1 MMQAH
6 PPILH
11 VARLSNWHIG
21 GPYESVP
28 ALIRS
33 QHRLGLNVALL
44 TSSAGSQ
51 ALKSEGYPIFS
62 VDDFNLRS
70 AVTSLPAPY
79 DRPQVMH
86 FHGYYIWTHARLA
99 AHAYQQSIPYL
110 ITPRGAMT
118 RVARAQKRVKKLV
131 GELVF
136 QKTMVSN
143 AAAIHCLTLGEAA
156 NIGDVPCPIYVVPN
170 GIEPLEQ
177 LSNEKVDLSP
187 NRNLHLLFLGRLSIK
202 HKGLDLLVSAAALAK
217 RQGVHFHLKLVGPD
231 HAGGR
236 AFLERM
242 IRDLN
247 VMDCVEVCEPVVGEE
262 KHQAFA
268 WADVFVHTSRHEGLP
283 MAVLEALAHGV
294 PCLLTPGTNMA
305 DVVDTAGAGWGV
317 PASAPSIAQAFCRIV
332 SERAQLPSM
341 GKAAR
346 QLAQTKYSWR
356 KVVED
361 MSEVYSHIIDTST
374 RVTDGAPQ

>member
-1 MMQAH
+1 MQAH

-28 ALIRS
+28 ALIRN

-44 TSSAGSQ
+44 ASNSAIQ
-51 ALKSEGYPIFS
+51 ALERETFPMFS
-62 VDDFNLRS
+62 IEALEHSDLTVLPEPFNCPHL
-70 AVTSLPAPY
+70 V
-79 DRPQVMH
+79 H
-86 FHGYYIWTHARLA
+86 FHGYYLWQYARLA
-99 AHAYQQSIPYL
+99 AQLRDHSIPYL

-118 RVARAQKRVKKLV
+118 RAARSRKRIKKLI
-131 GELVF
+131 GDLVF
-136 QKTMVSN
+136 QNSITSH
-143 AAAIHCLTLGEAA
+143 ATAIHCLTLGEAS
-156 NIGDVPCPIYVVPN
+156 NIGEVACPIYVVPN
-170 GIEPLEQ
+170 GVEVDEHFAAEPTDIRP
-177 LSNEKVDLSP
+177 SGK
-187 NRNLHLLFLGRLSIK
+187 LHVLFLGRLAFKI
-202 HKGLDLLVSAAALAK
+202 KGLDLLVSAAARAK
-217 RQGVHFHLKLVGPD
+217 QHGVCFHLKLVGPD